1 MINAVRIKNRKRL
14 KNSLLGIWAIDLMKK
29 DLKIFISS
37 PGDVGQE
44 RLIAARVCDRLQGEF
59 ANFFNLDVILWE
71 HEPLRSTG
79 HYQDEL
85 IRPSDTDLMILIL
98 WSRLGTRLPEKF
110 KKADGSSYA
119 SGTEWEFEDALE
131 GFRANSRPEIM
142 TYRKSQVALQAIHD
156 EQALLERL
164 RQKKALDEFCDNWF
178 GNSEKGF
185 QNAYHMFETPDQ
197 FEEILEVHLRRF
209 LKNKLPTHITDT
221 GDTTNI
227 TWSKGSPFRG
237 LEPFDM
243 DHADVFFGR
252 TREIADIK
260 QALQNRAAQN
270 CAFVMILGM
279 SGGGKSSLARAGV
292 LATIIQPGVVEG
304 IGVWRYAIMRPSD
317 AGAGNLL
324 RALAFALLSKSA
336 LHEILARNIDHQDL
350 VNLMRDSPTGLIS
363 TIKIGLN
370 QAAEEVKQKE
380 NLKELPVAKFA
391 LLIDQFEEIFTNEA
405 ITHEENELFIKLIA
419 ALVQSGLIWVI
430 ATMRSDFYHRAAD
443 YPELVALKEGE
454 GQYHLLSPDFV
465 EIGQMI
471 RHPARA
477 AGLKFEIRK
486 SDGAK
491 LDDLLHEEA
500 AKSPENLPLLEF
512 VLDALFQERTQDNV
526 LTFESYEKLGG
537 IAGAL
542 ARRAEEIFQ
551 GLPESAQKEF
561 SFIFR
566 NLVTLEKSDVVKPF
580 ARRILLEKI
589 ATNDGRKFF
598 VDAFIKARLI
608 ISDQNDVRQSVIR
621 IAHESLISHW
631 PRVQEWLQQDLEFLR
646 VRARISDA
654 EAQWKSESERDE
666 YLLAPGKPL
675 SDARDLLS
683 RRDDLDSSLIYY
695 IEKSI
700 EGYESGLREKEAET
714 RRKLNLFRALS
725 FVFAILSLVAVVGGY
740 TGYRGQKAAQKA
752 QKTAEKEAENA
763 KNSQKEAEE
772 SAQNAKLS
780 ARKAEISSHASEI
793 AKLRAE
799 LQFSRGL
806 RNQSHFLADLAQRE
820 ADAGRI
826 ETSILLS
833 LEALP
838 KKTDHFE
845 RPYVVQ
851 AEASLY
857 KALYNYRNKTD
868 YDGLKTFI
876 TSIVMSPDLTRI
888 AASTE
893 AGQFRLW
900 NVATPDENVQQI
912 NAHEGR
918 ITQLLFSK
926 DGKMLV
932 SASIDGTIKI
942 WDPSTAKLI
951 KALEGHKASV
961 EKIMFNPDHK
971 ILASISLDKTIIL
984 WDLTTFTQKV
994 ELTGH
999 QDWLTD
1005 FAFTSEGETLITSS
1019 LDKTIREWDLKTNNS
1034 KIVFEYHNPLHF
1046 LALHPNQK
1054 TLITAGD
1061 DGAIMMID
1069 RQNGQKINLEGHY
1082 GSLTSLKISPDGRHL
1097 STTSRDATA
1106 RLWSLIGSPRLI
1118 KILSGH
1124 DGPVLDSSFCEVNS
1138 FLATCGQDGTF
1149 RLWKTENGEQFMILD
1164 AGSKPLNKI
1173 YILPHGQSLLTARSK
1188 GKVELWKIS
1197 KIGGKTLIDG
1207 HQNRIYALSF
1217 NPKGDQFLTAGWD
1230 GFVRI
1235 WSTDKGK
1242 TINTIKREPQS
1253 ITTALYS
1260 PKGQYFAIALR
1271 NGDVELWDD
1280 GGSQPRYTLIG
1291 HKENVNAL
1299 AFSHDEK
1306 LIATAGEDHS
1316 IRVYDTYSGQERTEL
1331 VGHKGKVQ
1339 QLIFAHDDDLLYSIG
1354 KDGVAIKWGLEKNAE
1369 ITRFTGHK
1377 AALTH
1382 MVLNPEGT
1390 RLVTGSEDHTA
1401 RLWNTKTG
1409 EEIFLLEMHK
1419 GPVKHV
1425 DIAKNS
1431 KMILTSSEDQTISLW
1446 HAYNGRQLIQI
1457 SKHLGNIEDA
1467 FFSPDDTRIYSASSD
1482 GTARI
1487 WDVETGEEIALLHKG
1502 AIPVL
1507 GATLNSMNNQIAITL
1522 ANGQIQ
1528 LIPVFKSTDA
1538 IIDFAKNLV
1547 KKEFSPVERQRYFLG
1562 IF

>member
-1 MINAVRIKNRKRL
+1 
-14 KNSLLGIWAIDLMKK
+14 MKK
-29 DLKIFISS
+29 DLRIFISS

-44 RLIAARVCDRLQGEF
+44 RLISARVLDRLQGEF

-110 KKADGSSYA
+110 KKADGSLYS

-131 GFRANSRPEIM
+131 GFKATGRPEIM
-142 TYRKSQVALQAIHD
+142 TYRKSQIALQSIQD
-156 EQALLERL
+156 EGALLERL
-164 RQKKALDEFCDNWF
+164 RQKKALEAFCDNWF
-178 GNSEKGF
+178 GNPEKGF

-209 LKNKLPTHITDT
+209 LKNKLPTHVTDT

-237 LEPFDM
+237 LEPFDI
-243 DHADVFFGR
+243 DHAAVFFGR
-252 TREIADIK
+252 TREIAEIK

-292 LATIIQPGVVEG
+292 LATIIQPGIVEG
-304 IGVWRYAIMRPSD
+304 VGLWRYAMMRPSD

-324 RALAFALLSKSA
+324 RALTFALLSKTA
-336 LHEILARNIDHQDL
+336 LHEILGTGLDHQDL
-350 VNLMRDSPTGLIS
+350 LNLMRESSTGLIS
-363 TIKIGLN
+363 TLKIGLN
-370 QAAEEVKQKE
+370 QAAQEIKEKE
-380 NLKELPVAKFA
+380 NLKEAPVAKLA
-391 LLIDQFEEIFTNEA
+391 LLIDQFEEIFTNDA
-405 ITHEENELFIKLIA
+405 ISHEENELFIKIIT
-419 ALVQSGLIWVI
+419 ALAQSGLVWII
-430 ATMRSDFYHRAAD
+430 ATMRSDFYHRAAE
-443 YPELVALKEGE
+443 YPDLIELKEGE
-454 GQYHLLSPDFV
+454 GQYHLLPPDFH

-477 AGLKFEIRK
+477 AGLKFEVRK

-512 VLDALFQERTQDNV
+512 VLDALFQERTEGNV
-526 LTFESYEKLGG
+526 LTFEAYENLGG

-551 GLPESAQKEF
+551 DLPESAQNELPYICGKL
-561 SFIFR
+561 I
-566 NLVTLEKSDVVKPF
+566 TLEKSDAVKPF
-580 ARRILLEKI
+580 ARRVLLENT
-589 ATNDGRKFF
+589 ATNENRKLFI
-598 VDAFIKARLI
+598 DAFIKARLI
-608 ISDQNDVRQSVIR
+608 VSDQNDVGQSVIR

-646 VRARISDA
+646 VRARITDA
-654 EAQWKSESERDE
+654 ETQWKSENERDE
-666 YLLAPGKPL
+666 YLLAAGKPL
-675 SDARDLLS
+675 IDGRDLLQ
-683 RRDDLDSSLIYY
+683 RREDLEPVLIHY
-695 IEKSI
+695 IEKSV
-700 EGYESGLREKEAET
+700 ENYESFLQEKEAET

-740 TGYRGQKAAQKA
+740 TGYRGQKAAQSA
-752 QKTAEKEAENA
+752 QKTAEKEADNA
-763 KNSQKEAEE
+763 KNAQKEAEE
-772 SAQNAKLS
+772 SAQNAKQS

-820 ADAGRI
+820 TDAGRI

-838 KKTDHFE
+838 KKDDHFE

-868 YDGLKTFI
+868 YDGLKALI
-876 TSIVMSPDLTRI
+876 TSFVMSPDLTRI

-893 AGQFRLW
+893 TGQFRLW
-900 NVATPDENVQQI
+900 NVATPDENAQQV

-932 SASIDGTIKI
+932 SCSIDSTIKI

-951 KALEGHKASV
+951 KTLEGHKASV
-961 EKIMFNPDHK
+961 EKIAFDPENKM
-971 ILASISLDKTIIL
+971 LASISLDKTIRL
-984 WDLTTFTQKV
+984 WDLNSFTQKA
-994 ELTGH
+994 ELLGH

-1005 FAFTSEGETLITSS
+1005 LAFTSTGDTLITTS

-1034 KIVFEYHNPLHF
+1034 KILYEHSNPLYF
-1046 LALHPNQK
+1046 LSLHPNQK
-1054 TLITAGD
+1054 LLIAAAD
-1061 DGAIMMID
+1061 DGSIIMID
-1069 RQNGQKINLEGHY
+1069 RQNGQKTNLEGHY
-1082 GSLTSLKISPDGRHL
+1082 GSLTSLKISPDGHHL
-1097 STTSRDATA
+1097 ASTSRDGTA
-1106 RLWSLIGSPRLI
+1106 RLWSLVKEPKLI

-1124 DGPVLDSSFCEVNS
+1124 DGPVLESSFCEANS
-1138 FLATCGQDGTF
+1138 FLTTCGQDGTF
-1149 RLWKTENGEQFMILD
+1149 RLWKTDNGEQFMILD
-1164 AGSKPLNKI
+1164 TGSSFLNKI
-1173 YILPHGQSLLTARSK
+1173 YVLPHGKSLLTARAK

-1197 KIGGKTLIDG
+1197 KIGGKTTIDA

-1217 NPKGDQFLTAGWD
+1217 SPKGDQFLTAGWD
-1230 GFVRI
+1230 GFVRL
-1235 WSTDKGK
+1235 WSTNKGK
-1242 TINTIKREPQS
+1242 ETNNIKREPQS

-1291 HKENVNAL
+1291 HKSDVNAL
-1299 AFSHDEK
+1299 TFSHDEK
-1306 LIATAGEDHS
+1306 IIATGGDDRT
-1316 IRVYDTYSGQERTEL
+1316 IRLFDTHSGQEKAQL
-1331 VGHKGKVQ
+1331 VGHKGKIQ
-1339 QLIFAHDDDLLYSIG
+1339 QLVFSHDDNLLYSIG
-1354 KDGVAIKWGLEKNAE
+1354 SDGFAIKWGLDKNAE
-1369 ITRFTGHK
+1369 LVRFNGHK
-1377 AALTH
+1377 GPLTK

-1390 RLVTGSEDHTA
+1390 RLVTGSDDRTA

-1409 EEIFLLEMHK
+1409 EEIFLLEGHK

-1425 DIAKNS
+1425 DITKNS
-1431 KMILTSSEDQTISLW
+1431 KMILTGSDDQTISLW

-1457 SKHLGNIEDA
+1457 SKHLGSIEQA
-1467 FFSPDDTRIYSASSD
+1467 FFSPDDTRIYSASTD
-1482 GTARI
+1482 GTACI

-1502 AIPVL
+1502 PIPVL
-1507 GATLNSMNNQIAITL
+1507 SATLNPLNNQIAITL

-1528 LIPVFKSTDA
+1528 LVPVFKSTET
-1538 IIDFAKNLV
+1538 IIDFAKDLV
-1547 KKEFSPVERQRYFLG
+1547 KKEFSPIERQRYFLG